1 MDNQYKYPA
10 LPTVVPNSRKIVLDV
25 PTVCNFT
32 KDNDSYTYT
41 INYPMKAKLRY
52 VLVYAAKILK
62 KIDDP
67 IRNY

>member
-41 INYPMKAKLRY
+41 INYPMKSKATFWSMPQKSEKNR
-52 VLVYAAKILK
+52 
-62 KIDDP
+62 
-67 IRNY
+67 RQ